1 MLHSEFLKKM
11 AEKPSL
17 GDDTTLQEQ
26 SSAPGQ
32 VPSAD
37 DPTAAHHKTT
47 AAADGPGPVVVHL
60 GDAGVMA
67 PSADAGASGA
77 GRARRRSAQV
87 PSSALSSSGL
97 SEAGSS
103 SASRPLAR
111 TDSGVSEAGPASASG
126 LSARPVRSRKAAK
139 IYDARPAPSPVLL
152 LKQHKVTLMKEAV
165 DSAIKHGDI
174 DLAAVCV
181 ASLSPL
187 RDTEACSTD
196 PAAYAP
202 AGCEGRRYAHQ
213 ATLARVD
220 RLTVAAHPSEIPL
233 R

>member
-1 MLHSEFLKKM
+1 M

-37 DPTAAHHKTT
+37 NPTAAHHKTT

-67 PSADAGASGA
+67 PGYRHPTVMPPVTIPQSIDEEN
-77 GRARRRSAQV
+77 
-87 PSSALSSSGL
+87 
-97 SEAGSS
+97 EAMT
-103 SASRPLAR
+103 AN
-111 TDSGVSEAGPASASG
+111 EA
-126 LSARPVRSRKAAK
+126 
-139 IYDARPAPSPVLL
+139 
-152 LKQHKVTLMKEAV
+152 VTLMKEAV

-181 ASLSPL
+181 ASPTSPL
-187 RDTEACSTD
+187 EDT
-196 PAAYAP
+196 
-202 AGCEGRRYAHQ
+202 GMQH
-213 ATLARVD
+213 
-220 RLTVAAHPSEIPL
+220 
-233 R
+233 